1 MARELNMMTYEEVE
15 QYIKS
20 GPGIMILPVGATEQ
34 HGPHATLGIDT
45 FATMA
50 VARPLA
56 KELDAIIAPDLSYG
70 VSTPHRN
77 WAGTVTLKPSTLTA
91 LLAEIGTEILAQGFR
106 LLIII
111 TGHRGNE
118 PAIKCAV
125 DLIPTKPGVHTLAL
139 AYQDANKGRMDV
151 ILRKS
156 KDEVKKEDMAYGC
169 NGHGGSC
176 ECSLAMVEKPDCV
189 HMDRRIVPDRT
200 LVDIRRN
207 LGFSVALPV
216 DKYTTQGIFGD
227 PSNISR
233 EYGEEL
239 AVDTAK
245 EIARR
250 VGVFLETFGD

>member
-1 MARELNMMTYEEVE
+1 MAKELNMMTYEEVDE
-15 QYIKS
+15 YIKK
-20 GPGIMILPVGATEQ
+20 GPGIVILPFGSTEQ

-56 KELDAIIAPDLSYG
+56 DELDAVLAPDISYG
-70 VSTPHRN
+70 VSTPHRHYP
-77 WAGTVTLKPSTLTA
+77 GTISLKPSTITSLLT
-91 LLAEIGTEILAQGFR
+91 EIGTEMLSSGFK

-125 DLIPTKPGVHTLAL
+125 DEIPTKPGVHVLAL

-151 ILRKS
+151 LLSKFKS
-156 KDEVKKEDMAYGC
+156 DVNKEDMAYGSD
-169 NGHGGSC
+169 GHGGSC
-176 ECSLAMVEKPDCV
+176 ECSLALVEKPDCV
-189 HMDRRIVPDRT
+189 HMDRRLVPDRT

-207 LGFSVALPV
+207 LGFTSALPV
-216 DKYTTQGIFGD
+216 DQYATQGIFGD
-227 PSNISR
+227 PSNISL
-233 EYGEEL
+233 EYGEYL
-239 AVDTAK
+239 AAETAK

-250 VGVFLETFGD
+250 VRKFIKTFG